1 MQQEQIKT
9 KQEPRT
15 NTAVAEKVAPGALS
29 VNVFEADANK
39 GVDNLTHEDLALP
52 FLKILGQLS
61 LKLIKE
67 MVNMFKVLNLE

>member
-15 NTAVAEKVAPGALS
+15 NTAVAEKVAAGALS

-52 FLKILGQLS
+52 F
-61 LKLIKE
+61 
-67 MVNMFKVLNLE
+67 